1 MAPNTLTELLKLPS
15 GDRAEL
21 AMALWASLDDASR
34 GTELALTPE
43 RITEGGVVLLAHVL
57 RLLVTLIGVGLT
69 AREIDEIWPIGSSA
83 AFKARRTQ
91 EP

>member
-1 MAPNTLTELLKLPS
+1 MAPNTLTELLKLPP

-43 RITEGGVVLLAHVL
+43 QIAELDRRFAEHQANPDSARSWHDVENKL
-57 RLLVTLIGVGLT
+57 R
-69 AREIDEIWPIGSSA
+69 D
-83 AFKARRTQ
+83 RR
-91 EP
+91 